1 MTDAPEIVKIL
12 REEERL
18 GKHRKK
24 IQKLRHI
31 WIRKK

>member
-1 MTDAPEIVKIL
+1 MKEDLDIIKVL

-24 IQKLRHI
+24 IQRLRHI